1 MCLAGTNLEELVF
14 AIPTDVLWKL
24 LPYKETGLIQGDNEL
39 LDRIIRNGLFR
50 ERSGL
55 EADPSFKQL
64 IPYAIISYKEPETR
78 IWRDKLRGALQSWSF
93 FLFQRSSGQTEKRL
107 HNKFHLGAGG
117 HMNPGK
123 INEPEA
129 DYLIN
134 ELKRELFE
142 EVKFSNGCLIEDIE
156 FIGFINDDSI
166 PVGTVHLGLL
176 FDIHVSSKDVFINET
191 EKMTAKWVD
200 KTELIN
206 YYEEMETWTK
216 IAVDFYIMC
225 KNQTS

>member
-1 MCLAGTNLEELVF
+1 VCIACTNLEELVF
-14 AIPTDVLWKL
+14 AVPTEVLWEL
-24 LPYKETGLIQGDNEL
+24 LTYKKTGLIHGDNEL

-50 ERSGL
+50 ERGGL

-64 IPYAIISYKEPETR
+64 ITYAIISYKEPETHTV
-78 IWRDKLRGALQSWSF
+78 RDKLRGARRSQS
-93 FLFQRSSGQTEKRL
+93 FLLFKRTSGQAEKRL

-117 HMNPGK
+117 HMNPGT
-123 INEPEA
+123 INEPTVL
-129 DYLIN
+129 YLIN

-176 FDIHVSSKDVFINET
+176 FDIHVSGKDVFINET
-191 EKMTAKWVD
+191 DKMTAKWVD
-200 KTELIN
+200 KTELID

-225 KNQTS
+225 RSRPS